1 VHIETENP
9 DCALLCRKEASDQ
22 AKERAFARAIEDK
35 EHAKAGA
42 PYAEGN
48 IVQSIAL
55 AIAMAH
61 ACDVHRG
68 SDYACVLAARGF
80 RIRRGKT
87 HWSAI
92 ATPQGKE
99 PTGIDFTTLRF
110 ATSITE
116 TSFETPL
123 VV

>member
-1 VHIETENP
+1 VHIETKNP
-9 DCALLCRKEASDQ
+9 DCALLCREEASDQ
-22 AKERAFARAIEDK
+22 AKERAFARAIEAE

-48 IVQSIAL
+48 IVQSLAL

-61 ACDVHRG
+61 ACNVQRRR
-68 SDYACVLAARGF
+68 DYARVLAARGF
-80 RIRRGKT
+80 WIRRGKT

-99 PTGIDFTTLRF
+99 PTGI
-110 ATSITE
+110 
-116 TSFETPL
+116 
-123 VV
+123 